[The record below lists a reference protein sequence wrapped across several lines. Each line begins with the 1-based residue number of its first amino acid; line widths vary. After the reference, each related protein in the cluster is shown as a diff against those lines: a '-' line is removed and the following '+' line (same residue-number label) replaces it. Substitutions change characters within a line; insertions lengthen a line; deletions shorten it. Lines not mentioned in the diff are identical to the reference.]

1 MGFTFLVKVKN
12 NVAHGYEGSYKD
24 LNAKDVS
31 SSYIFVN
38 THSSHLVQGIT
49 TLSVTAQDIFP
60 SSEHSGTHTCLA
72 GKMNDAMLIRTTC
85 PVLYLVVSNI
95 ALWRL

>member
-1 MGFTFLVKVKN
+1 MEVYFF
-12 NVAHGYEGSYKD
+12 YESITVHSVGKPFPY
-24 LNAKDVS
+24 DVS